1 MAEPNTDAAKDAAKE
16 AAKIPAGIFNVLTG
30 ASLKSVEALNAVAK
44 GGLTFGNV
52 LSSSSA
58 ELAKLG
64 TFGGLAGT
72 GLKVFGEYAQE
83 SVDAMR
89 NFSKVGAGFS
99 GDAIGMRNSIAQTN
113 MSLDQY
119 GKFLN
124 TNSVLLT
131 AMGGSVSK
139 GATAFNTFSKEFFAK
154 TGDAEKGLGTFG
166 DQLRNLGMNAEEING
181 VLALEV
187 SARRFNDLASEPGRL
202 AAIESARAL
211 AEEMDKTSKLSGKS
225 REEQQKSLIAL
236 ERDGKYQAAIRL
248 EMMDGNKFAAEGMI
262 SAMSKVEKFG
272 PGVQNL
278 VKDITSF
285 GTASK
290 DSLGTLVGLGPA
302 GTQLQNAINMTK
314 TARTEEQKAAAAKA
328 VSDAEMAIQ
337 IQLNSRDFTANARNG
352 IKGFQDLANQTTSLT
367 AGMDKIAVE
376 QGLNLNIESD
386 RRKAAQALN
395 AQIKQDQDAAKT
407 TAKPGDADQ
416 GKATTQMVIQ
426 FESSL
431 QKASA
436 AVNDQ
441 FISRLNTEVAPE
453 MNKVMLK
460 LRAMTDQDLSQT
472 VNKMYDEVSGLFK
485 KPAAADPATAVS
497 NAEAIAAA
505 RAAAIAKE
513 KQTTDYKNEPNE
525 GRRRQREDNVAD
537 KAEKDEKEKQKQRS
551 TPANNPVSSITPGL
565 FTTTPGTVSVVGAVD
580 VNARPM
586 AIGGI
591 VEKPELILAGEAGP
605 EAIFNQSQL
614 ENYTAK
620 VMGSA
625 AGAMPKT
632 ESPKIDLSGIS
643 KSISTSISSVSGGG
657 STTNRQV
664 QNDSSKAAEK
674 ELASVREQMQAER
687 TVLRQKLKDTIG
699 DGSKSGGNAVAKE
712 MRIGDESKAIT
723 DKYNAI
729 MEPLQK
735 QIDAG
740 KSLETVREEAKA
752 ETIKIIDEQI
762 AITKT
767 GNSTIADV
775 YRNNSKSKLSAAK
788 QDAESLD
795 DMYKDD
801 SKAKLDLAKQRNEA
815 LFKAAELAKDVVGT
829 SVKDM
834 SDSVFES
841 MIPKGAKIE
850 DYYEDMNG
858 KLQSHSLDTVAKLE
872 KLAKDSAN
880 TIITEEEAIVE
891 SRVAIKKTEKQMA
904 AAVAMPKTESPK
916 IDLSG
921 ISKSIST
928 IISSVSGGGSTANKR
943 VQTDDSKTAQQELLA
958 LEKAQVAERLK
969 AVAQLKEEGVIKG
982 KFASSSDYKN
992 IPQLAALKEKQDGE
1006 KAVLSKRVD
1015 AGNSMETVREEAKA
1029 ETIKIIDEQ
1038 IAITKTGNSTIA
1050 DVYRNNSKSKLSA
1063 AKQDT
1068 ESLDNMYKD
1077 DSKAKLD
1084 LAKLN
1089 NAALFQEAELAKSV
1103 VGTSVKDMSEDMINA
1118 MIPKG
1123 ATIEDY
1129 YVDINGK
1136 LQSNAADT
1144 VAKMEKTAKDSANVV
1159 ESYSTTISSSSKKIA
1174 GDIAGA
1180 LPKPEELNALMPK
1193 PDAISGIFSNLFG
1206 NIPKTEE
1213 LNALMPKPEEISGI
1227 FSNLFKTVP
1236 KLAATAEQ
1244 KVDPNQADND
1254 DAEMGAAIRAND
1266 VAGKLISAAP
1276 VEIDNPEAAM
1286 GAGKYS
1292 PVKPNATPVAGKD
1305 PFARML
1311 DRFMGPMAEPGKALA
1326 SAEAA
1331 KTAITTQNEAAA
1343 KADAA
1348 REEAKFKQ
1356 KANQSGASQ
1365 SQDPKTDKPITGSK
1379 ESTLSDVV
1387 KSLDTLNM
1395 QVGQLAGTMSQLPY
1409 LMEKSV
1415 SATKSLNGN
1424 LNARVT

>member
-1 MAEPNTDAAKDAAKE
+1 MTTPTVDAAKDAAKE
-16 AAKIPAGIFNVLTG
+16 AAKIPTGILDFLIKPATLS
-30 ASLKSVEALNAVAK
+30 ADALNAVAK
-44 GGLTFGNV
+44 GGLNFGNV
-52 LSSSSA
+52 LPAVGA
-58 ELAKLG
+58 ELTNLG
-64 TFGGLAGT
+64 SIGGLAGK
-72 GLKVFGEYAQE
+72 GLKIFGEYAQE

-99 GDAIGMRNSIAQTN
+99 GDAIGMRASIAQTN
-113 MSLDQY
+113 MSLEQY

-139 GATAFNTFSKEFFAK
+139 GATAFNTFSADFFAA
-154 TGDAEKGLGTFG
+154 TGAAEKGLGTFG
-166 DQLRNLGMNAEEING
+166 DQLRNLGMNSEEING
-181 VLALEV
+181 VLALELT
-187 SARRFNDLASEPGRL
+187 SRRFTNMQDTANRES
-202 AAIESARAL
+202 AIESARAL

-225 REEQQKSLIAL
+225 REEQQKSLAAL
-236 ERDGKYQAAIRL
+236 ERDGKYQSAIRL
-248 EMMDGNKFAAEGMI
+248 EMMNGNKFAAEGMF
-262 SAMSKVEKFG
+262 SAMSKLDKFG

-278 VKDITSF
+278 AKDIVSF

-290 DSLGTLVGLGPA
+290 DTAATLSALGPA
-302 GTQLQNAINMTK
+302 GTQLQNAVNMTK

-328 VSDAEMAIQ
+328 VADAEIAIQ
-337 IQLNSRDFTANARNG
+337 VRLSSRDFNEMSRLG
-352 IKGFQDLANQTTSLT
+352 IKGATDIATQTTTLT
-367 AGMDKIAVE
+367 AGLEKVAAE
-376 QGLNLNIESD
+376 NNLNLNIESD
-386 RRKAAQALN
+386 RIEANRRRDDEIKKA
-395 AQIKQDQDAAKT
+395 QDAAKT
-407 TAKPGDADQ
+407 TAKPGDKDQ

-436 AVNDQ
+436 AINEQ
-441 FISRLNTEVAPE
+441 FIKRLNTEVADE
-453 MNKVMLK
+453 MNSLMLK
-460 LRAMTDQDLSQT
+460 LRGMPDQSYAQT
-472 VNKMYDEVSGLFK
+472 VEKMYNKVSKSFRD
-485 KPAAADPATAVS
+485 PAAVEPVTAVG
-497 NAEAIAAA
+497 NAEAI
-505 RAAAIAKE
+505 RAKGEQAAIAAREAAKTAGFNKENQDKQAEIARKKAEAEEKE
-513 KQTTDYKNEPNE
+513 KQT
-525 GRRRQREDNVAD
+525 
-537 KAEKDEKEKQKQRS
+537 QRS
-551 TPANNPVSSITPGL
+551 TPANNPLSSARGGSASDP
-565 FTTTPGTVSVVGAVD
+565 VYVRQVGPVA

-625 AGAMPKT
+625 AGAT
-632 ESPKIDLSGIS
+632 PKIDLSGIS

-657 STTNRQV
+657 STTNRRV
-664 QNDSSKAAEK
+664 QSDDSKAAEK
-674 ELASVREQMQAER
+674 ELASVQEQMQAER
-687 TVLRQKLKDTIG
+687 NVLRQKLKDTIG

-712 MRIGDESKAIT
+712 MRIGDESKAIA

-729 MEPLQK
+729 MEPLKK
-735 QIDAG
+735 QINAG
-740 KSLETVREEAKA
+740 ISSETVREEAKA

-767 GNSTIADV
+767 GNSTLADV

-858 KLQSHSLDTVAKLE
+858 KLQSYSADTVAKLE
-872 KLAKDSAN
+872 K
-880 TIITEEEAIVE
+880 I
-891 SRVAIKKTEKQMA
+891 
-904 AAVAMPKTESPK
+904 
-916 IDLSG
+916 
-921 ISKSIST
+921 
-928 IISSVSGGGSTANKR
+928 
-943 VQTDDSKTAQQELLA
+943 
-958 LEKAQVAERLK
+958 
-969 AVAQLKEEGVIKG
+969 
-982 KFASSSDYKN
+982 
-992 IPQLAALKEKQDGE
+992 
-1006 KAVLSKRVD
+1006 
-1015 AGNSMETVREEAKA
+1015 
-1029 ETIKIIDEQ
+1029 
-1038 IAITKTGNSTIA
+1038 
-1050 DVYRNNSKSKLSA
+1050 
-1063 AKQDT
+1063 
-1068 ESLDNMYKD
+1068 
-1077 DSKAKLD
+1077 
-1084 LAKLN
+1084 
-1089 NAALFQEAELAKSV
+1089 
-1103 VGTSVKDMSEDMINA
+1103 
-1118 MIPKG
+1118 
-1123 ATIEDY
+1123 
-1129 YVDINGK
+1129 
-1136 LQSNAADT
+1136 
-1144 VAKMEKTAKDSANVV
+1144 AKDSANVV
-1159 ESYSTTISSSSKKIA
+1159 ESYSTTTLSSSKKIT
-1174 GDIAGA
+1174 GNIVGA
-1180 LPKPEELNALMPK
+1180 PPKP
-1193 PDAISGIFSNLFG
+1193 
-1206 NIPKTEE
+1206 EE

-1276 VEIDNPEAAM
+1276 VEIDNPEASM

>member
-1 MAEPNTDAAKDAAKE
+1 MTTPTLDAAKDAAKE
-16 AAKIPAGIFNVLTG
+16 AAKIPTGILDFLIKPATLS
-30 ASLKSVEALNAVAK
+30 ADALNAVAK
-44 GGLTFGNV
+44 GGLNFGNV
-52 LSSSSA
+52 LPAVGA
-58 ELAKLG
+58 ELTKLG
-64 TFGGLAGT
+64 SIGGLAGK
-72 GLKVFGEYAQE
+72 GLKIFGEYAQE

-99 GDAIGMRNSIAQTN
+99 GDAIGMRASIAQTN
-113 MSLDQY
+113 MSLEQY

-124 TNSVLLT
+124 TNSLLLT

-139 GATAFNTFSKEFFAK
+139 GATAFNTFSADFFGA
-154 TGDAEKGLGTFG
+154 TSNAEKGLGTFG
-166 DQLRNLGMNAEEING
+166 DQLRNLGMNSEEING
-181 VLALEV
+181 VLALELT
-187 SARRFNDLASEPGRL
+187 SRRFTNMQDTANRES
-202 AAIESARAL
+202 AIESARAL

-225 REEQQKSLIAL
+225 REEQQKSLAAL
-236 ERDGKYQAAIRL
+236 ERDGKYQSAIRL
-248 EMMDGNKFAAEGMI
+248 EMMNGNKFAAEGMF
-262 SAMSKVEKFG
+262 SAMSKLDKFG
-272 PGVQNL
+272 SGVQNL
-278 VKDITSF
+278 AKDIVSF

-290 DSLGTLVGLGPA
+290 DTAATLSALGPA
-302 GTQLQNAINMTK
+302 GTQLQNAVNMTK

-328 VSDAEMAIQ
+328 VAEAEMAIQ
-337 IQLNSRDFTANARNG
+337 VRLSSRDFNEMSRVG
-352 IKGFQDLANQTTSLT
+352 IKGATDIATQTTTLT
-367 AGMDKIAVE
+367 AGLEKVAAE
-376 QGLNLNIESD
+376 NNLNLNIERD
-386 RRKAAQALN
+386 RIKANQMRDDE
-395 AQIKQDQDAAKT
+395 IKKAQDAAKT
-407 TAKPGDADQ
+407 TAKPGDKDQ

-436 AVNDQ
+436 AINEQ
-441 FISRLNTEVAPE
+441 FIKRLNTEVADE
-453 MNKVMLK
+453 MNSLMLK
-460 LRAMTDQDLSQT
+460 LRGMPNQSYDQT
-472 VNKMYDEVSGLFK
+472 VEKMYNEVSKSFRD
-485 KPAAADPATAVS
+485 PAAVEPVTAVG
-497 NAEAIAAA
+497 NAEAI
-505 RAAAIAKE
+505 RAKGEQAAIAAREAAKTAGFDKENQE
-513 KQTTDYKNEPNE
+513 KQAEIARK
-525 GRRRQREDNVAD
+525 Q
-537 KAEKDEKEKQKQRS
+537 AEKEEKEKQNQRS
-551 TPANNPVSSITPGL
+551 TPANNPLSSARGGSASDP
-565 FTTTPGTVSVVGAVD
+565 VYVRQVGPVA

-591 VEKPELILAGEAGP
+591 VEKPELILAGESGP

-625 AGAMPKT
+625 AGAMPK
-632 ESPKIDLSGIS
+632 IDLSGIS

-657 STTNRQV
+657 STTNRRV
-664 QNDSSKAAEK
+664 QSDDSKSAEK
-674 ELASVREQMQAER
+674 ELASVQEQMQAER
-687 TVLRQKLKDTIG
+687 NVLRQKLKDTIG

-712 MRIGDESKAIT
+712 MRIGDESKAIA

-729 MEPLQK
+729 MEPLKK
-735 QIDAG
+735 QINAG
-740 KSLETVREEAKA
+740 ISSETVREEAKA

-795 DMYKDD
+795 NMYKDD

-834 SDSVFES
+834 SDSMFES

-850 DYYEDMNG
+850 DYYEDKNG
-858 KLQSHSLDTVAKLE
+858 KLQSYSVDTVAKLE

-891 SRVAIKKTEKQMA
+891 ARVEIKKTEKQMA
-904 AAVAMPKTESPK
+904 KELPKPTTASMLDMKPAMP
-916 IDLSG
+916 DMN
-921 ISKSIST
+921 T
-928 IISSVSGGGSTANKR
+928 IFK
-943 VQTDDSKTAQQELLA
+943 
-958 LEKAQVAERLK
+958 
-969 AVAQLKEEGVIKG
+969 
-982 KFASSSDYKN
+982 
-992 IPQLAALKEKQDGE
+992 
-1006 KAVLSKRVD
+1006 
-1015 AGNSMETVREEAKA
+1015 
-1029 ETIKIIDEQ
+1029 
-1038 IAITKTGNSTIA
+1038 
-1050 DVYRNNSKSKLSA
+1050 
-1063 AKQDT
+1063 
-1068 ESLDNMYKD
+1068 
-1077 DSKAKLD
+1077 
-1084 LAKLN
+1084 
-1089 NAALFQEAELAKSV
+1089 
-1103 VGTSVKDMSEDMINA
+1103 
-1118 MIPKG
+1118 
-1123 ATIEDY
+1123 
-1129 YVDINGK
+1129 
-1136 LQSNAADT
+1136 
-1144 VAKMEKTAKDSANVV
+1144 
-1159 ESYSTTISSSSKKIA
+1159 
-1174 GDIAGA
+1174 DIAG
-1180 LPKPEELNALMPK
+1180 KM
-1193 PDAISGIFSNLFG
+1193 
-1206 NIPKTEE
+1206 PKTEE
-1213 LNALMPKPEEISGI
+1213 LNALMPKPEAISGIFSNLFGALPKPEELNALIPKPEAISGI

-1266 VAGKLISAAP
+1266 VADKLISAAP
-1276 VEIDNPEAAM
+1276 VEIDNPEASM

-1292 PVKPNATPVAGKD
+1292 PVKPNTTPAAGKD

-1326 SAEAA
+1326 PAEAA

-1343 KADAA
+1343 KAEAA
-1348 REEAKFKQ
+1348 KEEAKFKQ

-1365 SQDPKTDKPITGSK
+1365 SQDTKTDKPITGSK

>member
-1 MAEPNTDAAKDAAKE
+1 MTTPIPTVDAAKDAAKE
-16 AAKIPAGIFNVLTG
+16 AAKIPAGIIDFLIKP
-30 ASLKSVEALNAVAK
+30 AALSADALNAMAK
-44 GGLTFGNV
+44 GGLNFGNV
-52 LSSSSA
+52 LPAVGA
-58 ELAKLG
+58 ELTKLG
-64 TFGGLAGT
+64 SIGGLAGK
-72 GLKVFGEYAQE
+72 GLKIFGEYAQE

-99 GDAIGMRNSIAQTN
+99 GDAIGMRASIAQTN
-113 MSLDQY
+113 MSLEQY

-124 TNSVLLT
+124 TNSLLLT

-139 GATAFNTFSKEFFAK
+139 GATAFNTFSADFFAA
-154 TGDAEKGLGTFG
+154 TSNTEKGLGTFG
-166 DQLRNLGMNAEEING
+166 DQLRNLGMNSEEING
-181 VLALEV
+181 VLALELTSRRFTNMQDAANKE
-187 SARRFNDLASEPGRL
+187 SAR
-202 AAIESARAL
+202 ESARAL

-225 REEQQKSLIAL
+225 REEQQKSLAAL
-236 ERDGKYQAAIRL
+236 ERDGKYQSAIRL
-248 EMMDGNKFAAEGMI
+248 EMMNGNKFAAEGMF
-262 SAMSKVEKFG
+262 SAMSKLDKFG

-278 VKDITSF
+278 AKDIVSF

-290 DSLGTLVGLGPA
+290 DTAATLSALGPA
-302 GTQLQNAINMTK
+302 GTQLQNAVNMTK

-337 IQLNSRDFTANARNG
+337 VRLSSRDFNEMSRVG
-352 IKGFQDLANQTTSLT
+352 IKGATDIATQTTTLT
-367 AGMDKIAVE
+367 AGLEKVAAE
-376 QGLNLNIESD
+376 NNLNLNIERD
-386 RRKAAQALN
+386 RIKANQMRDDE
-395 AQIKQDQDAAKT
+395 IKKAQDAAKT
-407 TAKPGDADQ
+407 TAKPGDKDQ

-431 QKASA
+431 QKASSA
-436 AVNDQ
+436 INDQ
-441 FISRLNTEVAPE
+441 FIKRLNTEIAPE
-453 MNKVMLK
+453 MNSLMLK
-460 LRAMTDQDLSQT
+460 LRGMPDQSYAQT
-472 VNKMYDEVSGLFK
+472 VEKMYNEVSKSFRD
-485 KPAAADPATAVS
+485 PAAVEPVTAVD
-497 NAEAIAAA
+497 NAEAI
-505 RAAAIAKE
+505 RAKGEQAAIAAREAAKTAGFNKENQDKQAEIARKKAEEEE
-513 KQTTDYKNEPNE
+513 KQ
-525 GRRRQREDNVAD
+525 R
-537 KAEKDEKEKQKQRS
+537 QRS
-551 TPANNPVSSITPGL
+551 TPANNPVPSITPGL
-565 FTTTPGTVSVVGAVD
+565 FTTTPGNVTVVGPVE
-580 VNARPM
+580 VNARAM

-625 AGAMPKT
+625 AGAMPK
-632 ESPKIDLSGIS
+632 IDLSGIS

-657 STTNRQV
+657 STTNRRV
-664 QNDSSKAAEK
+664 QSDDSKAAEK
-674 ELASVREQMQAER
+674 ELASVQEQMQAER
-687 TVLRQKLKDTIG
+687 NVLRQKLKDTIG

-712 MRIGDESKAIT
+712 MRIGDESKAIA

-729 MEPLQK
+729 MEPLKK
-735 QIDAG
+735 QINAG
-740 KSLETVREEAKA
+740 ISSETVREEAKA

-834 SDSVFES
+834 SDSMFES

-850 DYYEDMNG
+850 DYYEDKNG
-858 KLQSHSLDTVAKLE
+858 KLQSYSVDTVAKLE
-872 KLAKDSAN
+872 K
-880 TIITEEEAIVE
+880 I
-891 SRVAIKKTEKQMA
+891 
-904 AAVAMPKTESPK
+904 
-916 IDLSG
+916 
-921 ISKSIST
+921 
-928 IISSVSGGGSTANKR
+928 
-943 VQTDDSKTAQQELLA
+943 
-958 LEKAQVAERLK
+958 
-969 AVAQLKEEGVIKG
+969 
-982 KFASSSDYKN
+982 
-992 IPQLAALKEKQDGE
+992 
-1006 KAVLSKRVD
+1006 
-1015 AGNSMETVREEAKA
+1015 
-1029 ETIKIIDEQ
+1029 
-1038 IAITKTGNSTIA
+1038 
-1050 DVYRNNSKSKLSA
+1050 
-1063 AKQDT
+1063 
-1068 ESLDNMYKD
+1068 
-1077 DSKAKLD
+1077 
-1084 LAKLN
+1084 
-1089 NAALFQEAELAKSV
+1089 
-1103 VGTSVKDMSEDMINA
+1103 
-1118 MIPKG
+1118 
-1123 ATIEDY
+1123 
-1129 YVDINGK
+1129 
-1136 LQSNAADT
+1136 
-1144 VAKMEKTAKDSANVV
+1144 AKDSANVV
-1159 ESYSTTISSSSKKIA
+1159 ESYSTTTLSSSKKIT
-1174 GDIAGA
+1174 GNIVGA

-1193 PDAISGIFSNLFG
+1193 PEEISGIFSNLFG
-1206 NIPKTEE
+1206 NIPKPEE
-1213 LNALMPKPEEISGI
+1213 LNALMPKPEEISGIFSNLFGALPKPEELNALMPKPEAISGI

-1331 KTAITTQNEAAA
+1331 KTSVTAQSDAAA
-1343 KADAA
+1343 KKTALANAA
-1348 REEAKFKQ
+1348 LGITPPGAKD
-1356 KANQSGASQ
+1356 NNTT
-1365 SQDPKTDKPITGSK
+1365 KTSAGSK
-1379 ESTLSDVV
+1379 EATLSDVV

>member
-1 MAEPNTDAAKDAAKE
+1 MTTPAPTVDAAKDAAKE
-16 AAKIPAGIFNVLTG
+16 AAKIPAGIIDFLIKP
-30 ASLKSVEALNAVAK
+30 AALSADALNAMAK
-44 GGLTFGNV
+44 GGLNFGNV
-52 LSSSSA
+52 LPAVGA
-58 ELAKLG
+58 ELTKLG
-64 TFGGLAGT
+64 SIGGLAGK
-72 GLKVFGEYAQE
+72 GLKIFGEYAQE

-99 GDAIGMRNSIAQTN
+99 GDAIGMRASIAQTN
-113 MSLDQY
+113 MSLEQY

-124 TNSVLLT
+124 TNSLLLT

-139 GATAFNTFSKEFFAK
+139 GATAFNTFSAEFFAK

-187 SARRFNDLASEPGRL
+187 SARRFNDIAGEPGRL

-225 REEQQKSLIAL
+225 REEQQKSLAAL
-236 ERDGKYQAAIRL
+236 ERDGKYQSAIRL
-248 EMMDGNKFAAEGMI
+248 EMMNGNKFAAEGMF
-262 SAMSKVEKFG
+262 SAMSKLDKFG
-272 PGVQNL
+272 SGVQNL
-278 VKDITSF
+278 AKDITSY

-290 DSLGTLVGLGPA
+290 DTAATLSALGPA

-328 VSDAEMAIQ
+328 VADAEIAIQ
-337 IQLNSRDFTANARNG
+337 VRLSSRDFNEMSKVG
-352 IKGFQDLANQTTSLT
+352 IKGAVDVANQTTTLT
-367 AGMDKIAVE
+367 AGLEKVAAE
-376 QGLNLNIESD
+376 NKLNLNIESD
-386 RRKAAQALN
+386 RIEANRLRDD
-395 AQIKQDQDAAKT
+395 QIKKEQDAAKT
-407 TAKPGDADQ
+407 TAKPGDKDQ

-436 AVNDQ
+436 AINEQ
-441 FISRLNTEVAPE
+441 FIKRLNTEIAPE
-453 MNKVMLK
+453 MNSLMLK
-460 LRAMTDQDLSQT
+460 LRGIPGQSYAQS
-472 VNKMYDEVSGLFK
+472 VEKMYNKVSKEFRD
-485 KPAAADPATAVS
+485 PAAVEPVTAVD
-497 NAEAIAAA
+497 NAEAI
-505 RAAAIAKE
+505 RAKGEQAAIAARLAAERAGFDKENQE
-513 KQTTDYKNEPNE
+513 KQAEIARK
-525 GRRRQREDNVAD
+525 A
-537 KAEKDEKEKQKQRS
+537 AEKEEEQRQRS
-551 TPANNPVSSITPGL
+551 TPANNPLSSITPGL
-565 FTTTPGTVSVVGAVD
+565 FTTITPGIVSVVGPVE
-580 VNARPM
+580 VNARAM

-591 VEKPELILAGEAGP
+591 IEKPELILAGEAGP

-625 AGAMPKT
+625 AGAMPK
-632 ESPKIDLSGIS
+632 IDLSGIS

-657 STTNRQV
+657 STTNRRV

-674 ELASVREQMQAER
+674 ELASVQEQMQAER

-815 LFKAAELAKDVVGT
+815 LFKAAELAKDVVGI

-858 KLQSHSLDTVAKLE
+858 KLQSYSVDTVAKLE
-872 KLAKDSAN
+872 K
-880 TIITEEEAIVE
+880 I
-891 SRVAIKKTEKQMA
+891 
-904 AAVAMPKTESPK
+904 
-916 IDLSG
+916 
-921 ISKSIST
+921 
-928 IISSVSGGGSTANKR
+928 
-943 VQTDDSKTAQQELLA
+943 
-958 LEKAQVAERLK
+958 
-969 AVAQLKEEGVIKG
+969 
-982 KFASSSDYKN
+982 
-992 IPQLAALKEKQDGE
+992 
-1006 KAVLSKRVD
+1006 
-1015 AGNSMETVREEAKA
+1015 
-1029 ETIKIIDEQ
+1029 
-1038 IAITKTGNSTIA
+1038 
-1050 DVYRNNSKSKLSA
+1050 
-1063 AKQDT
+1063 
-1068 ESLDNMYKD
+1068 
-1077 DSKAKLD
+1077 
-1084 LAKLN
+1084 
-1089 NAALFQEAELAKSV
+1089 
-1103 VGTSVKDMSEDMINA
+1103 
-1118 MIPKG
+1118 
-1123 ATIEDY
+1123 
-1129 YVDINGK
+1129 
-1136 LQSNAADT
+1136 
-1144 VAKMEKTAKDSANVV
+1144 AKDSANVV
-1159 ESYSTTISSSSKKIA
+1159 ESYSTTTLSSSKKITGNIVGA
-1174 GDIAGA
+1174 LPKPEDIADKMPKPEEISGIFSK
-1180 LPKPEELNALMPK
+1180 LFNNIPKPEELNALMPK
-1193 PDAISGIFSNLFG
+1193 PEAISGIFSNLFG

-1213 LNALMPKPEEISGI
+1213 LNALMPKPEAISGI

-1266 VAGKLISAAP
+1266 VADKLISAAP
-1276 VEIDNPEAAM
+1276 VEIDNPEASM

-1292 PVKPNATPVAGKD
+1292 PVKPNTTPAAGKD

-1326 SAEAA
+1326 PAEAA
-1331 KTAITTQNEAAA
+1331 KTSVTAQSDAAA
-1343 KADAA
+1343 KRTAA
-1348 REEAKFKQ
+1348 ANEALGITPP
-1356 KANQSGASQ
+1356 GAK
-1365 SQDPKTDKPITGSK
+1365 DNNTTKTAAGSK
-1379 ESTLSDVV
+1379 EATLSDVV